1 MNEPLPI
8 VVANL
13 KANKTWDEVALWID
27 DVAKTA
33 TSFAGT
39 IIFCPSYPF
48 LASAFAQ
55 ISQNGI
61 NLKLGSQDISRFEQG
76 AYTGEVAASQIADL
90 VKYAIIGHSERRKY
104 FGETNE
110 DVIEKVKLLLT
121 SKITP
126 VLCISDLKQLDTYIA
141 KGQVIMENADQ
152 IIFVYEPP
160 SAISGGGEFRPDSP
174 QNANEQ
180 VARIKE
186 RIGREVITIYGGS
199 ITPQN
204 AQSFFQQENI
214 NGGLV
219 GQASLDPQKFM
230 QILMAARK

>member
-13 KANKTWDEVALWID
+13 KANKTWDENALLID
-27 DVAKTA
+27 DVAKTD
-33 TSFAGT
+33 TQFFCT
-39 IIFCPSYPF
+39 IIFCPSHPF

-121 SKITP
+121 AKITL
-126 VLCISDLKQLDTYIA
+126 VLCISDFKQLDTYIA
-141 KGQVIMENADQ
+141 KGQVIVKNKDK

-180 VARIKE
+180 AAKIKE
-186 RIGREVITIYGGS
+186 RIGRGAVVIYGGS
-199 ITPQN
+199 INPQN
-204 AQSFFQQENI
+204 AQSFFRQENI
-214 NGGLV
+214 DGGLV
-219 GQASLDPQKFM
+219 GQASLDSQQFI
-230 QILMAARK
+230 QILMAARN